1 MTEDI
6 NIHINPESIGKFM
19 AISDVPESD
28 VPDPEGYESPITGY
42 IGQFSQQIIEQRDNA
57 VVAQISEQIA
67 VDVNKEELIKALNY
81 DRNQYNEGYRRGYKD
96 GKEEASTVII
106 KITKDGKTWDAYLD
120 KSRMIIS
127 VHYMTTEAAE
137 MLGYTW
143 EEDEEKKGRE

>member
-19 AISDVPESD
+19 AISDVPDE

-42 IGQFSQQIIEQRDNA
+42 IGQLSQQLIEQRDNE
-57 VVAQISEQIA
+57 VVARISEQIA

-81 DRNQYNEGYRRGYKD
+81 DRNQYNEGYRRGYRD
-96 GKEEASTVII
+96 GKEKASTVPI

-127 VHYMTTEAAE
+127 IFYMTTEAAE
-137 MLGYTW
+137 ICGFTW
-143 EEDEEKKGRE
+143 EEVEEQKRRE

>member
-6 NIHINPESIGKFM
+6 NIHINPESIGKFR
-19 AISDVPESD
+19 AISE

-42 IGQFSQQIIEQRDNA
+42 ISQFSQQIIEERDNA

-81 DRNQYNEGYRRGYKD
+81 DRNQYNEGYRRGYRD
-96 GKEEASTVII
+96 GKEKAPTVPIQ
-106 KITKDGKTWDAYLD
+106 ITKDGKKWDAYLD

-127 VHYMTTEAAE
+127 LYYMTAEAAE
-137 MLGYTW
+137 ELGITW
-143 EEDEEKKGRE
+143 EEVEEQKRREQDL